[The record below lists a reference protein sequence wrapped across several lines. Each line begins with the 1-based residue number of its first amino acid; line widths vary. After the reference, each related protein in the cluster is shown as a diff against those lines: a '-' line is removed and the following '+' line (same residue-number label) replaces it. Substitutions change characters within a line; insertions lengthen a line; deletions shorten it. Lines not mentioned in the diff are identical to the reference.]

1 MYIRQSVFFSSDILQ
16 TRSDFGKYPIFGHI
30 PSTKNLL
37 EYKLRKSKN
46 RFRYFY
52 GQYLI
57 APNFLKNVFHVM
69 DINGMIKMQ
78 TGPKMDKM
86 EVKNEKLPILR
97 PIFHLIDCKSI
108 NGQKN
113 GCTNKTIPNIYFE
126 RYRWAVG
133 ALKHAKRAKCG

>member
-57 APNFLKNVFHVM
+57 APIFLKKCTSR
-69 DINGMIKMQ
+69 NGYKWD
-78 TGPKMDKM
+78 DKNADRT
-86 EVKNEKLPILR
+86 E
-97 PIFHLIDCKSI
+97 
-108 NGQKN
+108 NGQN
-113 GCTNKTIPNIYFE
+113 GGQK
-126 RYRWAVG
+126 
-133 ALKHAKRAKCG
+133 